1 MHSRA
6 KMLGGCSS
14 HNGGIS
20 FPPFDYDMEQW
31 QRLGA
36 EGWTHAEMM
45 RLYKKLRNNIVP
57 VDHRH
62 RSSIV
67 EDWVKTCA
75 NLFRIPISDD
85 FNKEIAEKGHLQQSI
100 GYLNV
105 SYTPDD
111 NHRSSASVAYI
122 HPILSGKEFRPN
134 LKILLRS
141 WVAQILFKDSTAVG
155 VKVTTNS
162 DQDYVVS
169 ANTEVI
175 LCAGAFDT
183 PRLMLLSGLG
193 PSAELTS
200 LGLPV
205 VKDLPGVGE
214 NLQDHAETLC
224 MWEIKEKVPEHQ
236 VVMGS
241 EAAMVLRREEPNAR
255 GTDGAIMDTMFHIFT
270 VPFDFYTKPMGYETP
285 KHAFCIIPFTARPR
299 SVGRLYLTS
308 ADPKTKPALDQRYF
322 SDAEGYDKATNLFML
337 KQARK
342 IAQAEPFKN
351 YITREIAPGPNVRTD
366 DQLCEYGRKVSN
378 TVYHPCGTV
387 KMGNISS
394 DPLAVVDPALRVRG
408 IARLRVADASVFPC
422 MTSINPMVTVLCIGE
437 RAAELIIA
445 DASKTR
451 SMI

>member
-1 MHSRA
+1 
-6 KMLGGCSS
+6 
-14 HNGGIS
+14 
-20 FPPFDYDMEQW
+20 
-31 QRLGA
+31 
-36 EGWTHAEMM
+36 
-45 RLYKKLRNNIVP
+45 
-57 VDHRH
+57 
-62 RSSIV
+62 
-67 EDWVKTCA
+67 
-75 NLFRIPISDD
+75 
-85 FNKEIAEKGHLQQSI
+85 
-100 GYLNV
+100 
-105 SYTPDD
+105 
-111 NHRSSASVAYI
+111 
-122 HPILSGKEFRPN
+122 
-134 LKILLRS
+134 
-141 WVAQILFKDSTAVG
+141 
-155 VKVTTNS
+155 
-162 DQDYVVS
+162 
-169 ANTEVI
+169 
-175 LCAGAFDT
+175 
-183 PRLMLLSGLG
+183 MLLSGLG
-193 PSAELTS
+193 PSAQLTS

-437 RAAELIIA
+437 RAAEMIIA

-451 SMI
+451 SMM